1 MIMKLKGFIFTA
13 VAAVVAFAACQQK
26 ENLGNPSISLS
37 TEELTFDA
45 NGGDKAFTLE
55 ATRNWSVK
63 EVPEWVAVSP
73 EEGPGS
79 ADPQTVTVTVL
90 KHDGYDRSVD
100 LKFTIGTRSKYL
112 TVSQAGPSGSADAL
126 VRYSNNFDIEKAQNN
141 GGWPYMDKN
150 YNLWDNKIGEGASTV
165 EYEFGGKMSVR
176 TSGKLSND
184 GTGYSHYDG
193 SGSNKVFFGAAT
205 STFKINKIT
214 LDGETVNYTL
224 TYGGQRYNQSDS
236 DNSFSFDH
244 FKVYVSND
252 SQKWVELNDSFAED
266 ADINSDWNLATANFT
281 VPAGTTQLG
290 IAFVCTYS
298 SSYSIDDVNLVVGT
312 QEGQVID
319 FTTGVEL
326 SGTTAGT
333 PGSGDSTTTPE
344 SKGKKTVAEFIA
356 AADTQNYYELTGT
369 VSGFNSQYCSFDL
382 TDESGKIYV
391 FSVLAASKS
400 QWSSKIANGGTITI
414 YGKYEY
420 YAQKSQHEVVDA
432 HIVSYTAGEGG
443 GEVTPPTGEATMTI
457 AEVLAHTGALPAE
470 TVIEGVVI
478 SNMDLN
484 NLTSKKGMYV
494 QDETAALQ
502 FYLAENHTFAFG
514 DKVLIDL
521 SGVTVGAYNGAVQV
535 SSLALAKIS
544 KVSSGNAVTPK
555 TVTMADFLANK
566 YEGQYIAL
574 EGVQVADSD
583 LSKTWSSTSSH
594 TSINMVDANGN
605 KFVVF
610 SSKYAT
616 YGTETVP
623 QGSGTIK
630 GISSIN
636 NGKMQIIFAQKSD
649 YAGLTGTRFEGT
661 EVTPPAGGGEEGG
674 EEEGGQD
681 PVTPPS
687 GDATVAKLVMNTLG
701 LANAANVDGKEIK
714 VDDNITLVFKK
725 AASGTAPAYYD
736 VSNGIRMYQNGATLD
751 VTAASGKT
759 ITSIKFT
766 FDYKQWYIAP
776 DSGSLSA
783 EGDVRTWTGSAN
795 AVKFTSTGT
804 DKNHRAYVK
813 EIEVTYY

>member
-1 MIMKLKGFIFTA
+1 MKLRKLFLGVCSALA
-13 VAAVVAFAACQQK
+13 VFASCEQN
-26 ENLGNPSISLS
+26 ENLGAASISLS
-37 TEELTFDA
+37 TDEVTFDA
-45 NGGDKAFTLE
+45 DGGDQAITLK
-55 ATRNWSVK
+55 ATRDWSVG

-73 EEGPGS
+73 EDGLASG
-79 ADPQTVTVTVL
+79 DPQTVTVTVL
-90 KHDGYDRSVD
+90 KNDGYDRSAD
-100 LKFTIGTRSKYL
+100 IKFAAGPKSKYL
-112 TVSQAGPSGSADAL
+112 TVYQAGPLGSADAL
-126 VRYSNNFDIEKAQNN
+126 IIYSNNFDILKAQNN
-141 GGWPYMDKN
+141 SGWPYLDKN
-150 YNLWDNKIGEGASTV
+150 YDLWDNKTGSGAEAV

-176 TSGKLSND
+176 TSGKASND
-184 GTGYSHYDG
+184 NSGYSHYAG
-193 SGSNKVFFGAAT
+193 SGTNKIFFGAAP

-214 LDGETVNYTL
+214 LDGKSVNYTL
-224 TYGGQRYNQSDS
+224 TYGGQKYLQDGDS
-236 DNSFSFDH
+236 KFSFDE

-252 SQKWVELNDSFAED
+252 SQKWVELNDAFPED
-266 ADINSDWNLATANFT
+266 SDIDGDWNLATANFT

-290 IAFVCTYS
+290 IAFVSTCGS
-298 SSYSIDDVNLVVGT
+298 AYSIDDVNLVVGT

-319 FTTGVEL
+319 FATGVEL
-326 SGTTAGT
+326 SGTTAGN
-333 PGSGDSTTTPE
+333 PGSGSSTTAPE

-382 TDESGKIYV
+382 TDDSGKIYV
-391 FSVLAASKS
+391 YSVLPASKTE
-400 QWSSKIANGGTITI
+400 WSSKIANGGTITI

-420 YAQKSQHEVVDA
+420 YSAKSQHEVVDA

-457 AEVLAHTGALPAE
+457 AEVLAHSGALPSG
-470 TVIEGVVI
+470 TVVEGVVI
-478 SNMDLN
+478 SNTDLS
-484 NLTSKKGMYV
+484 NLTSKKGMYI
-494 QDETAALQ
+494 QDATGALQ
-502 FYLAENHTFAFG
+502 LRFDADHSYAYG
-514 DKVLIDL
+514 DKLLLNLGGI
-521 SGVTVGAYNGAVQV
+521 TVGEYAGAVQV
-535 SSLALAKIS
+535 SIASSAVS
-544 KVSSGNAVTPK
+544 KVSSGNTVTPK

-636 NGKMQIIFAQKSD
+636 NGTIQIIFAQKSD
-649 YAGLTGTRFEGT
+649 YAGLIGTRFEGT
-661 EVTPPAGGGEEGG
+661 TPPAGGDEGG
-674 EEEGGQD
+674 NEGGNEGGQD

-701 LANAANVDGKEIK
+701 LANAAVVDGKEIK

-736 VSNGIRMYQNGATLD
+736 ASNGIRMYQNGATLD

-766 FDYKQWYIAP
+766 FDNKQWYFAP

-804 DKNHRAYVK
+804 DKNHRAYIK

>member
-1 MIMKLKGFIFTA
+1 MKLRNLFLGVCSALA
-13 VAAVVAFAACQQK
+13 VFASCEQN
-26 ENLGNPSISLS
+26 ENLGAASISLS
-37 TEELTFDA
+37 TDEVTFDED
-45 NGGDKAFTLE
+45 GGDQAITLK
-55 ATRNWSVK
+55 ATRDWSVG

-73 EEGPGS
+73 EDGLASGDS
-79 ADPQTVTVTVL
+79 QTVTVTVL
-90 KHDGYDRSVD
+90 KNDGYDRSAD
-100 LKFTIGTRSKYL
+100 IKFAAGPKSKYL
-112 TVSQAGPSGSADAL
+112 TVYQAGPLGSADAL
-126 VRYSNNFDIEKAQNN
+126 IIYSNNFDISKAQNN
-141 GGWPYMDKN
+141 SGWPYLDKN
-150 YNLWDNKIGEGASTV
+150 YDLWDNKTGSGAEAV

-176 TSGKLSND
+176 TSGKASND
-184 GTGYSHYDG
+184 NSGYSHYAG
-193 SGSNKVFFGAAT
+193 SGSNKIFFGTAT

-214 LDGETVNYTL
+214 LDGKSVNYTL
-224 TYGGQRYNQSDS
+224 TYGGQKYLQDGDS
-236 DNSFSFDH
+236 KFSFDE
-244 FKVYVSND
+244 FKVYVSSD
-252 SQKWVELNDSFAED
+252 FQKWVELNASFPEDS
-266 ADINSDWNLATANFT
+266 DIDGDWNLATANFT
-281 VPAGTTQLG
+281 VPAGTAQLG
-290 IAFVCTYS
+290 IAFVSTCS
-298 SSYSIDDVNLVVGT
+298 SAYSIDDVNLVVGT

-319 FTTGVEL
+319 FARGVEL
-326 SGTTAGT
+326 SGTTAGN
-333 PGSGDSTTTPE
+333 PGSGSSTTAPE

-391 FSVLAASKS
+391 YSVLAASKTE
-400 QWSSKIANGGTITI
+400 WSSKIANGGTITI

-420 YAQKSQHEVVDA
+420 YSAKSQHEVVDA

-443 GEVTPPTGEATMTI
+443 GEVTPPSGEATMTI
-457 AEVLAHTGALPAE
+457 AEVLDHSGALPSG
-470 TVIEGVVI
+470 TVVEGVVI
-478 SNMDLN
+478 SNMDPN
-484 NLTSKKGMYV
+484 NLTSKKGMYI
-494 QDETAALQ
+494 QDATGALQ
-502 FYLAENHTFAFG
+502 LRFDADHSYAYG
-514 DKVLIDL
+514 DKLLLNLGGI
-521 SGVTVGAYNGAVQV
+521 TVGEYAGAVQV
-535 SSLALAKIS
+535 SIASSAVS
-544 KVSSGNAVTPK
+544 KVSSGNNVTPK

-636 NGKMQIIFAQKSD
+636 NGTIQIIFAQKSD

-661 EVTPPAGGGEEGG
+661 TPPAGGDEGG
-674 EEEGGQD
+674 NEGGNEGGQD

-736 VSNGIRMYQNGATLD
+736 ASNGIRLYQNGATLD